1 MSIKPHSVAYIIESL
16 AGIGGAERQMVE
28 LIRHLDQSV
37 VRPRVLS
44 YCPGNY
50 FADVLGEAGVP
61 VVIQPK
67 MSKFDLGPVGQLTA
81 WLQSGEVDIIHA
93 YLYTPSFYA
102 VLARVL
108 SGRGKVVA
116 SERTTLFGT
125 KGLSRLYMPWTYRHA
140 DLTIANSAVARADL
154 LKRLRLDPNRVLF
167 IPNGL
172 DLSRFCPVPDLE
184 RSALRR
190 KFGWQQSERVLL
202 VVGNVR
208 PDKNPLGLLD
218 ALKGVDLQC
227 LSLRFCWV
235 GQINSQAHFKIVK
248 KRIESMSL
256 GSAFQFLGP
265 RRDVLDFYRASDAL
279 VLNSVLEGTPNVVVE
294 ALACE
299 LPVLATDV
307 SDVRT
312 YVVPGETGWLIPPSD
327 VPALRRALVEL
338 AQTDATKLRSLGNR
352 GRRHLAQ
359 LQLEP
364 ASLARR
370 YEEVYANLVS
380 ASHLRSASTAA
391 APESSGNGI

>member
-1 MSIKPHSVAYIIESL
+1 MSPERISVAYIVDSL
-16 AGIGGAERQMVE
+16 DGIGGAERQMVE
-28 LIRHLDQSV
+28 LIGHLD
-37 VRPRVLS
+37 RTLIRARVLS
-44 YCPGNY
+44 CRPGNY
-50 FADVLGEAGVP
+50 FADQLEEAGVP
-61 VVIQPK
+61 VVIVPK
-67 MSKFDLGPVGQLTA
+67 AGKLDLSPAGRLAT
-81 WLQSGEVDIIHA
+81 WLRSGEVDLIHA

-108 SGRGKVVA
+108 TGRGKVVA
-116 SERTTLFGT
+116 SERSTLFGRRS
-125 KGLSRLYMPWTYRHA
+125 LAHLYMPWTYRHA

-190 KFGWQQSERVLL
+190 RFGWQQEERVLL
-202 VVGNVR
+202 VVGSYK

-218 ALKGVDLQC
+218 ALKDLDLQR
-227 LSLRFCWV
+227 LHLRFCWV
-235 GQINSQAHFKIVK
+235 GETIPLAHFESVK
-248 KRIESMSL
+248 KHLASMSL
-256 GSAFQFLGP
+256 GSAFQVVGR
-265 RRDVLDFYRASDAL
+265 RRDVVDFYRASDAL
-279 VLNSVLEGTPNVVVE
+279 VLNSVREGTPNVVLE

-312 YVVPGETGWLIPPSD
+312 YVVPGVTGWLIPPDD
-327 VPALRRALVEL
+327 VTALRQALVEL
-338 AQTDATKLRSLGNR
+338 AQTDATKLRSLGSR

-359 LQLEP
+359 LRMDS

-370 YEEVYANLVS
+370 HEEVYANLVN
-380 ASHLRSASTAA
+380 ASRPRSASPAA
-391 APESSGNGI
+391 APGSSGNGI